1 MIRTISRR
9 KIRIGYV
16 LKSADVGLYSPE
28 EILKIHPTHMR
39 TPVHIH
45 AHPRTTMHTR
55 TYPHTPEAFQRTKK
69 EDLEFAK
76 GIFRKAK
83 IILD

>member
-1 MIRTISRR
+1 METI
-9 KIRIGYV
+9 IYVIG
-16 LKSADVGLYSPE
+16 KEQESA
-28 EILKIHPTHMR
+28 
-39 TPVHIH
+39 
-45 AHPRTTMHTR
+45 
-55 TYPHTPEAFQRTKK
+55 EAFQRTKK